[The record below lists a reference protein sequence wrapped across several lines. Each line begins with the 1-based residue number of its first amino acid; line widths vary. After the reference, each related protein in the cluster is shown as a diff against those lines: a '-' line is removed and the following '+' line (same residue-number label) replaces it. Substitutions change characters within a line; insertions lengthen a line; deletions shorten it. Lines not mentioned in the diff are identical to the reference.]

1 MAVRKVGSCRILREV
16 GRGGMGVVYEA
27 YQDGLDRRVAVKA
40 LDAKSARQADLA
52 ERFRREGR
60 ACARIR
66 HPSLIVV
73 HDLVE
78 KDEGLYLVTEFVDGA
93 DLLDALGAGPRL
105 PAEAVAAIGAR
116 VADALDCLH
125 RSAILHRDVK
135 PSNVM
140 IAREGEVKLMDL
152 GIAKD
157 PLSTDLTRT
166 GTVVGTPAYIAPE
179 VLEGEPAS
187 EASDV
192 WAAGVTLYEIATGA
206 KPFDGPSFHELVAA
220 VRRARPLPVR
230 ERAPACPRRLARAIE
245 RCLARDPA
253 RRWGTA
259 GALARE
265 LDACAGRLLHGQ
277 RAEERLALLLVER
290 GLSPAPA
297 VADGPTVR
305 FTAPGGGLDRLTW
318 ALVGALLLAGAVGL
332 LAGR

>member
-1 MAVRKVGSCRILREV
+1 MPVRKVGSCRILREV

-40 LDAKSARQADLA
+40 LDAKSARSPDLA

-60 ACARIR
+60 AYARIR
-66 HPSLIVV
+66 HPSLLVV

-78 KDEGLYLVTEFVDGA
+78 KDEALYLVAEFVDGA
-93 DLLDALGAGPRL
+93 DLFDALGAGPRL
-105 PAEAVAAIGAR
+105 PPEAVAAIGAR
-116 VADALDCLH
+116 LADALDCLH
-125 RSAILHRDVK
+125 RNALLHRDVK

-140 IAREGEVKLMDL
+140 IGRSGEVKLMDL

-157 PLSTDLTRT
+157 PLATDLTKT

-179 VLEGEPAS
+179 VLEGEPAT

-192 WAAGVTLYEIATGA
+192 WSAGVTLYEIATGA
-206 KPFDGPSFHELVAA
+206 KPFEGASFHELVAA

-230 ERAPACPRRLARAIE
+230 QRAPACPRRLARAIE
-245 RCLARDPA
+245 RCLARDPS
-253 RRWGTA
+253 RRWETA
-259 GALARE
+259 GALAQE
-265 LDACAGRLLHGQ
+265 LDACAARLLRG
-277 RAEERLALLLVER
+277 RRPEERLALLLVDR
-290 GLSPAPA
+290 GLAPADTAPPAPHLE
-297 VADGPTVR
+297 